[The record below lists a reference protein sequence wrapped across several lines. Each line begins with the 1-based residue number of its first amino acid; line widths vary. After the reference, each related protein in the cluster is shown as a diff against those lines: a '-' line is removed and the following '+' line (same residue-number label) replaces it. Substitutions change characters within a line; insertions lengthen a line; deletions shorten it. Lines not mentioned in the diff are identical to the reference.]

1 MLTAYRWSAVTMM
14 LVVITAGVG
23 AWPASFAVK
32 VETSALRLRGKTQG
46 VGELFHN
53 VASIVFNLTLPYMYN
68 PDAGYL
74 RGKMGFVYGGICLF
88 TAVVT
93 WLIVPEMKGRTV
105 LDIDQMFSLGLKA
118 REFKK
123 WEGNADAAARA
134 EMGKEREERRE
145 ELRE

>member
-1 MLTAYRWSAVTMM
+1 MM

-32 VETSALRLRGKTQG
+32 VETSALRLRAKTQG

-53 VASIVFNLTLPYMYN
+53 IASIVFNLVLPYMYN

-93 WLIVPEMKGRTV
+93 WLVVPEMKGRSV
-105 LDIDQMFSLGLKA
+105 LDIDHMFSLGLKA
-118 REFKK
+118 KDFKK
-123 WEGNADAAARA
+123 WQGNADAAALA
-134 EMGKEREERRE
+134 EMAKDGRQQQRTPE
-145 ELRE
+145 